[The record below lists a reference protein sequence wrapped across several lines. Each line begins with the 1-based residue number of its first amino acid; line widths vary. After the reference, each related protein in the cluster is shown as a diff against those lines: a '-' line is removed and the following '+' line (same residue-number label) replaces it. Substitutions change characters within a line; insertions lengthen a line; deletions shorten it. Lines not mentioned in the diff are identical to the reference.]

1 MPAKITQKNILSRL
15 KTKRLQC
22 SPLVLVACVVGYA
35 LIAFNATFWSK
46 GLEIFGGHV
55 GQLAILTTVV
65 FLLTTAIFALFM
77 LPYLLKP
84 FLAFT
89 LVLGAITSYYL
100 DTLGVVI
107 DRDMIQNVATTT
119 VTESKHLL
127 TPGLSLHVLVYGL
140 LPAALLV
147 FFVRLKPQKLWVSVT
162 FPVLVPALCVAVS
175 FGLLLTNYKTYAS
188 VLRKR
193 HDYMS
198 SYQPI
203 APMVAAYQYVK
214 MMTSSFDVV
223 VAPLGQDAQKG
234 SIYDLNR
241 KPTLTLIVAGETAR
255 SQNFSLNGYGVPT
268 NPELAK
274 KDIVNFTNVNSCG
287 TATATSLPCMFSN
300 YTRKEY
306 SFDKG
311 ISTENLL
318 DVLTYAGFNVEWWDN
333 NTGDKAVAAR
343 VPFTSFTN
351 SKDSEFCVPGECVD
365 GIFVKQLK
373 AYLPTIKQDTVLVL
387 HQIGSHGPAYY
398 LRYPEAFEKFKPAC
412 RTADFLNCTPQEV
425 TNAYDN
431 TIAYTDFVLSQT
443 IDLLEAQQGLIT
455 SLVYVSDHGESLGES
470 GLYLHGSPYFMAPE
484 EQTKVPMILWM
495 SDAFKKQ
502 MAIVDQC
509 LLAKA
514 DTQISHDNLF
524 HSILGM
530 LHVQT
535 GAYQKNLDLFAN
547 CAEPQVIARYD
558 R

>member
-1 MPAKITQKNILSRL
+1 MPARTLATNILSGL
-15 KTKRLQC
+15 KTKRFLC
-22 SPLVLVACVVGYA
+22 SPVALIAYVVGYT
-35 LIAFNATFWSK
+35 LIAFNATYWSK
-46 GLEIFGGHV
+46 GLDIFEAHI
-55 GQLAILTTVV
+55 GQLIILTTVV
-65 FLLTTAIFALFM
+65 FLLTMAIFALFN

-89 LVLGAITSYYL
+89 LILGAITSYYT

-107 DRDMIQNVATTT
+107 NRDMVQNAATTT
-119 VTESKHLL
+119 LIESKHLL
-127 TPGLSLHVLVYGL
+127 TPGLSLHVLVFGL
-140 LPAALLV
+140 LPAVFLLI
-147 FFVRLKPQKLWVSVT
+147 FVRLKPQRRWVAVT
-162 FPVLVPALCVAVS
+162 FPVLIPALCVAVS
-175 FGLLLTNYKTYAS
+175 LGLLLTNYKTYAS
-188 VLRKR
+188 VLRER

-198 SYQPI
+198 SYQPV
-203 APMVAAYQYVK
+203 APMVAALKYVK
-214 MMTSSFDVV
+214 MMTSSFDIAVS
-223 VAPLGQDAQKG
+223 PLGNDAQKG
-234 SIYDLNR
+234 PVYDLGH
-241 KPTLTLIVAGETAR
+241 KPTLTIIVAGETAR
-255 SQNFSLNGYGVPT
+255 AQNFSLNGYSVPT

-274 KDIVNFTNVNSCG
+274 KNIVNFSNVTSCG

-306 SFDKG
+306 SFKKG

-318 DVLTYAGFNVEWWDN
+318 DVLTHAGFKVEWWDN
-333 NTGDKAVAAR
+333 NTGDKAVANR
-343 VPFTSFTN
+343 VPVTSFTR
-351 SKDSEFCVPGECVD
+351 SQDPKFCGEGECVD
-365 GIFVKQLK
+365 GIFLKQLQ
-373 AYLPTIKQDTVLVL
+373 AYLPTITQDTVLVL

-443 IDLLEAQQGLIT
+443 IDLLEQQQGLLA
-455 SLVYVSDHGESLGES
+455 SLVYVSDHGESLGEN
-470 GLYLHGSPYFMAPE
+470 GLYLHGAPYFMAPE

-502 MAIVDQC
+502 MALSDHC
-509 LLAKA
+509 LFAKA
-514 DTQISHDNLF
+514 DADLSHDNLF

-535 GAYQKNLDLFAN
+535 SAYQRALDIFADCAAPHLTAKN
-547 CAEPQVIARYD
+547 D